1 MMLRRFAWLGAT
13 RKCAIRESVA
23 ACLDGWLQDWCLQHA
38 TLECAVSEV
47 DLDARS
53 AQELVVWALEPAG
66 GSLLVAL
73 DKERL
78 GALGGQFSMAV
89 AEESDGVAADLARVA
104 LRDLGSRLAKLA
116 GSSGVEPELV
126 ENAWPEANTRPE
138 LGALTLAFSFA
149 GHEVLVAM
157 DRTVVNALCPER
169 LAPSSPPLASR
180 EESLGSSPIRLSA
193 VLEFGSV
200 SGREIAGL
208 QAGEVLVSERPVCQP
223 VEVRAGSRRV
233 FDANLTRMD
242 GHLAIVTTVPTSAR
256 ENS

>member
-13 RKCAIRESVA
+13 RKCATRESVA

-53 AQELVVWALEPAG
+53 AQEFVVWAIEPEG
-66 GSLLVAL
+66 GSLLIAL
-73 DKERL
+73 DKECL

-89 AEESDGVAADLARVA
+89 AEESDGVAADLARAA
-104 LRDLGSRLAKLA
+104 LRELGCRLAKLA
-116 GSSGVEPELV
+116 GSSGAEPKVIEG
-126 ENAWPEANTRPE
+126 AWPEANTCAE
-138 LGALTLAFSFA
+138 LGALALAFSFA

-169 LAPSSPPLASR
+169 FTPPPPPLASR

-208 QAGEVLVSERPVCQP
+208 QAGEVLVSERAIGQP
-223 VEVRAGSRRV
+223 VEVRAGRRHV
-233 FDANLTRMD
+233 FDANLTRID
-242 GHLAIVTTVPTSAR
+242 GHLAIVTTAPTSAR